1 LLERSTKIA
10 KRLKKED
17 LSMEPVRKI
26 AVHELVVS
34 RLRRA
39 IHLGDFLPGDR
50 LPAER
55 DIATRLE
62 VSRESVREAIR
73 VLEAEG
79 SVASRRGAAGGHAV
93 TALSEPVAR
102 NMARLRPNFKQI
114 VQLMEF
120 RHATECLAARRAA
133 ERRSADDL
141 ECLARAVEAL
151 KTAGEIPRF
160 RKADANFHLAVAVAA
175 RNPYAERA
183 IVDAREAIFL
193 LHGKRDYALVLHT
206 TIAAHRDI
214 FEAIAARDP
223 ERAEAAMGHHIDVA
237 LEEIRFALSDEA
249 ESLSLR

>member
-79 SVASRRGAAGGHAV
+79 YVASRRGAAGGHAV
-93 TALSEPVAR
+93 TALNEPVAR
-102 NMARLRPNFKQI
+102 HMARLRPDFKQI

-120 RHATECLAARRAA
+120 RHATECLAARLAA

-141 ECLARAVEAL
+141 ERLARAVEAL

-223 ERAEAAMGHHIDVA
+223 VRAEAAMGHHIDVA

-249 ESLSLR
+249 ESLS

>member
-1 LLERSTKIA
+1 
-10 KRLKKED
+10 
-17 LSMEPVRKI
+17 MEPVRKI

-79 SVASRRGAAGGHAV
+79 YVASRRGATGGHAV

-102 NMARLRPNFKQI
+102 NMARLRPDFKQI

-120 RHATECLAARRAA
+120 RHATECLAARLAA

-223 ERAEAAMGHHIDVA
+223 VRAEAAMGHHIDVA
-237 LEEIRFALSDEA
+237 LEEIRFALSDET
-249 ESLSLR
+249 ESLSLC